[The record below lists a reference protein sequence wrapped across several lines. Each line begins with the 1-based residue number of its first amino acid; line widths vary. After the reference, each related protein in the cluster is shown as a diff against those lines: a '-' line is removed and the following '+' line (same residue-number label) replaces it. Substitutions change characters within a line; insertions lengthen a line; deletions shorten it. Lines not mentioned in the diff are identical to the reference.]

1 VYSLEKNNIKT
12 LLIKDIF
19 VYKIFD
25 TYFNLD
31 KLKKHDNLS
40 MSRVFIGKPE
50 VKHFNNKINITLYI
64 FNK

>member
-12 LLIKDIF
+12 LPIKDIF

-50 VKHFNNKINITLYI
+50 VKNFNNKINITLYI

>member
-1 VYSLEKNNIKT
+1 MYSLEKNNIKT
-12 LLIKDIF
+12 LPIKDIF